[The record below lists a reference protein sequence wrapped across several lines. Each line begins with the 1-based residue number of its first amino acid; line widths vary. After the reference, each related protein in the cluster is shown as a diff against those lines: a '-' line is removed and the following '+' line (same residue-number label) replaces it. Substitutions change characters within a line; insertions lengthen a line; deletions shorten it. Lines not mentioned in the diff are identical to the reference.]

1 MSEAQIPGQPDQ
13 IPGQPDQMPGQPMGP
28 AGQSVEP
35 DNRVQWTGID
45 VFISVGLVIL
55 AFFFAFIVIETML
68 LVVLA
73 TDPEFDPATINDS
86 RLAVSLLMVMQW
98 VVTLAVPITYL
109 KIRGYRLSAVTMGFR
124 RTRFWPAAG
133 WLFVVLVATSFL
145 QVGYGWIIETLAGE
159 SQLPSEV
166 PSQDV
171 TTLYGSSASAFIL
184 TFIAVALITP
194 LVEELFFRG
203 IVHRGLEQHFG
214 FLAGGALSAFI
225 FALAHIDY
233 RLFVPIFGL
242 GFGLA
247 FLVHKT
253 GSIWPSVGGH
263 FLINSL
269 GVVAQYA
276 NLGNGE

>member
-1 MSEAQIPGQPDQ
+1 M
-13 IPGQPDQMPGQPMGP
+13 
-28 AGQSVEP
+28 
-35 DNRVQWTGID
+35 
-45 VFISVGLVIL
+45 
-55 AFFFAFIVIETML
+55 FAS
-68 LVVLA
+68 
-73 TDPEFDPATINDS
+73 DPEFDPASITDS
-86 RLAVSLLMVMQW
+86 ATAVTLLMIMQW

-109 KIRGYRLSAVTMGFR
+109 KIRGYRLSAGLLGFR

-133 WLFVVLVATSFL
+133 WLFLVLMATSFL
-145 QVGYGWIIETLAGE
+145 QVGYGWLIETLAGE

-171 TTLYGSSASAFIL
+171 TTLYGSSVGAFIL

-194 LVEELFFRG
+194 VVEELFFRG
-203 IVHRGLEQHFG
+203 IVHRGLEQQLG
-214 FLAGGALSAFI
+214 FLTGGALSALV

-253 GSIWPSVGGH
+253 GSIWPSIGGH

-269 GVVAQYA
+269 GVIAQFA
-276 NLGNGE
+276 GLTNGE

>member
-1 MSEAQIPGQPDQ
+1 MSKAQIPGQPL
-13 IPGQPDQMPGQPMGP
+13 
-28 AGQSVEP
+28 EP
-35 DNRVQWTGID
+35 TVRVPWTGID

-55 AFFFAFIVIETML
+55 AFFFAFFVIQAVL
-68 LVVLA
+68 LAVLA

-109 KIRGYRLSAVTMGFR
+109 KIRGYRLDAARLGFR

-133 WLFVVLVATSFL
+133 WLFVVLVATSVL
-145 QVGYGWIIETLAGE
+145 QVVYSYLIETLAGE

-171 TTLYGSSASAFIL
+171 TTLFGSSAGAFIL

-194 LVEELFFRG
+194 VVEELFFRG
-203 IVHRGLEQHFG
+203 IIHRGLEQQLG
-214 FLAGGALSAFI
+214 FLSGGAVSAFI

-247 FLVHKT
+247 FLVHRT
-253 GSIWPSVGGH
+253 GSIWPSIGGH
-263 FLINSL
+263 FIINSM
-269 GVVAQYA
+269 GVLAQYA
-276 NLGNGE
+276 GLGNGE